1 MYRYDLHVH
10 TSEASRCG
18 RSPAKDIA
26 RAYADA
32 GYDGIVITDHFI
44 HGNTAVSEELPW
56 KERMQAYEAACLSA
70 REEGAKRGLDVLFG
84 IEHRFGDGG
93 KEVLVYG
100 ILPETLALHPEIET
114 MEIEAFCHFMHQ
126 NGAYISMAHPFRK
139 KPYIPQPGV
148 SVDPSL
154 LDALEVYN
162 AGNRDDE
169 NFRALYY
176 ACRHGLGMTSGGDVH
191 DAESEQ
197 IGQAGMLFSRRITS
211 EKALA
216 QALFAGEGLILSN
229 GTPCDD

>member
-44 HGNTAVSEELPW
+44 HGNTAISEELPW

-84 IEHRFGDGG
+84 IEHRFGGGG

-126 NGAYISMAHPFRK
+126 NGAYISMGASVSK
-139 KPYIPQPGV
+139 K
-148 SVDPSL
+148 
-154 LDALEVYN
+154 
-162 AGNRDDE
+162 
-169 NFRALYY
+169 ALYP
-176 ACRHGLGMTSGGDVH
+176 AARCFH
-191 DAESEQ
+191 
-197 IGQAGMLFSRRITS
+197 
-211 EKALA
+211 
-216 QALFAGEGLILSN
+216 
-229 GTPCDD
+229 